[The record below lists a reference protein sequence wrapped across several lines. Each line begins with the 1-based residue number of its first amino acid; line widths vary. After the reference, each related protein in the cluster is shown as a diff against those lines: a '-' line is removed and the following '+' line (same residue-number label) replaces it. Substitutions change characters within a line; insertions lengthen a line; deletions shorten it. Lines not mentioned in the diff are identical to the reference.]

1 MAKKHTPPTPGPWK
15 VETGLERKGRRERWR
30 CSVWA
35 NTMVADVTDQVR
47 PWEAEANARLIAAA
61 PELLAELQALVN
73 AVDEYAE
80 AAARDGEPVYLNVPE
95 SAYAAIKKAR
105 G

>member
-1 MAKKHTPPTPGPWK
+1 MAKKHTEGPWHTDKRKIDGEWIVTVEAPTPIAASLI
-15 VETGLERKGRRERWR
+15 VCEVGRP
-30 CSVWA
+30 
-35 NTMVADVTDQVR
+35 NTNTTAD
-47 PWEAEANARLIAAA
+47 ARLIAAA